1 MYFCITIFENIEIE
15 KKMNK
20 ELTTEEK
27 IIESARKLFTQK
39 GFSATR
45 TRDIAEEAGINLAL
59 LNYYFRSKQ
68 NLFQIIIEEKFD
80 ELFGIINPI
89 LSNSEISLEEK
100 IETLVMNYTKMLLE
114 NEDLPF
120 FVLSEIKS
128 NEFIAERVKQNAE
141 ILSQPVIENQL
152 KERGFTISS
161 FNFIMNV
168 MSLTLFP
175 FMSKPLFVT
184 SGLVKEDEF
193 AHFVIERQKDIPTW
207 IMKTLK

>member
-1 MYFCITIFENIEIE
+1 MYICTETLEYIAME
-15 KKMNK
+15 K

-27 IIESARKLFTQK
+27 IIDAARKLFTQK

-45 TRDIAEEAGINLAL
+45 TRDIAEEADINLAL

>member
-1 MYFCITIFENIEIE
+1 
-15 KKMNK
+15 MNK

-80 ELFGIINPI
+80 VLFGMIGPI
-89 LSNSEISLEEK
+89 LSNTNISLEEK
-100 IETLVMNYTKMLLE
+100 IETLVTNYTNLLLE

-120 FVLSEIKS
+120 FVLSELKS
-128 NEFIAERVKQNAE
+128 NEFILEKVKQNAKM
-141 ILSQPVIENQL
+141 LSQPTIENQL
-152 KERGFTISS
+152 KERRFTISTL
-161 FNFIMNV
+161 NFIMNIV
-168 MSLTLFP
+168 SMTMFP
-175 FMSKPLFVT
+175 FLSKPLFVST
-184 SGLVKEDEF
+184 GLVKEEDF
-193 AHFVIERQKDIPTW
+193 ANFVINRKQHIPSW
-207 IMKTLK
+207 IMNTLK

>member
-1 MYFCITIFENIEIE
+1 
-15 KKMNK
+15 MNK

-80 ELFGIINPI
+80 ELFGMIGPI
-89 LSNSEISLEEK
+89 LSDTNISLEEK
-100 IETLVMNYTKMLLE
+100 IETLVTNYTNLLLE

-120 FVLSEIKS
+120 FVLSELKS
-128 NEFIAERVKQNAE
+128 NEFILEKVKQNAKM
-141 ILSQPVIENQL
+141 LSQPTIENQL
-152 KERGFTISS
+152 KERRFTISTL
-161 FNFIMNV
+161 NFIMNIV
-168 MSLTLFP
+168 SMTMFP
-175 FMSKPLFVT
+175 FLSKPLFVST
-184 SGLVKEDEF
+184 GLVKEEDF
-193 AHFVIERQKDIPTW
+193 ANFVINRKQHRSEERRVERV
-207 IMKTLK
+207 

>member
-1 MYFCITIFENIEIE
+1 M
-15 KKMNK
+15 

-27 IIESARKLFTQK
+27 IIEAARKIFTQK

-80 ELFGIINPI
+80 ILFGMIGPI
-89 LSNSEISLEEK
+89 LSDAHISLEEK
-100 IETLVMNYTKMLLE
+100 IESLVTNYTNMLLE

-120 FVLSEIKS
+120 FVLGEIKS
-128 NEFIAERVKQNAE
+128 NEFIIKRVKQNAE
-141 ILSQPVIENQL
+141 ILSQPVIESQL
-152 KERGFTISS
+152 KERGFTTSG
-161 FNFIMNV
+161 FNFIMNI

-175 FMSKPLFVT
+175 FMSKPLFVS
-184 SGLVKEDEF
+184 SGLIKEEEF
-193 AHFVIERQKDIPTW
+193 VHFITERKKDIPTW
-207 IMKTLK
+207 VMNTLK

>member
-1 MYFCITIFENIEIE
+1 MEKEINKE
-15 KKMNK
+15 MNNDTDK

-27 IIESARKLFTQK
+27 IIDAARKLFTQK
-39 GFSATR
+39 GFAATK

-80 ELFGIINPI
+80 QLFGAINPI

-100 IETLVMNYTKMLLE
+100 IETLVTNYTNMLLG
-114 NEDLPF
+114 NDDLPL
-120 FVLSEIKS
+120 FVLSEIKT
-128 NEFIAERVKQNAE
+128 NEFLIKRVRQNAE
-141 ILSQPVIENQL
+141 ILSHPVIEKQL
-152 KERGFTISS
+152 KERGFTTTG

-184 SGLVKEDEF
+184 SGLIKEEEF
-193 AHFVIERQKDIPTW
+193 VHFITERKKDIPTW
-207 IMKTLK
+207 VMNTLK

>member
-1 MYFCITIFENIEIE
+1 
-15 KKMNK
+15 MNK
-20 ELTTEEK
+20 EMNVESTTEEK
-27 IIESARKLFTQK
+27 IIAAARKLFTQK

-80 ELFGIINPI
+80 TLFGMIGPI
-89 LSNSEISLEEK
+89 LSDKEVSLEEK
-100 IETLVMNYTKMLLE
+100 ISTLVASYTLMLLE
-114 NEDLPF
+114 NEDLPL

-128 NEFIAERVKQNAE
+128 NEFILEKVKQNAE
-141 ILSQPVIENQL
+141 LLSQPVIENQL

-175 FMSKPLFVT
+175 FMSKPLFVA
-184 SGLVKEDEF
+184 SGLVKEEEF
-193 AHFVIERQKDIPTW
+193 ALFVTERKKDIPTW
-207 IMKTLK
+207 IMNTLK

>member
-1 MYFCITIFENIEIE
+1 MDKE
-15 KKMNK
+15 MNK
-20 ELTTEEK
+20 ELSTEEK
-27 IIESARKLFTQK
+27 IIEAARNIFTQK

-80 ELFGIINPI
+80 TLFGMIGPI
-89 LSNSEISLEEK
+89 LSDKEVPLEEK
-100 IETLVMNYTKMLLE
+100 ISTLVASYTLMLLE
-114 NEDLPF
+114 NEDLPL

-128 NEFIAERVKQNAE
+128 NEFILEKVKQNAE
-141 ILSQPVIENQL
+141 LLSQPVIENQL

-175 FMSKPLFVT
+175 FMSKPLFVA
-184 SGLVKEDEF
+184 SGLVKEEEF
-193 AHFVIERQKDIPTW
+193 AQFVTERKKDIPTW
-207 IMKTLK
+207 IMNTLK

>member
-1 MYFCITIFENIEIE
+1 ME
-15 KKMNK
+15 K

-27 IIESARKLFTQK
+27 IIDAARKLFTQK

-45 TRDIAEEAGINLAL
+45 TRDIAEEADINLAL

-184 SGLVKEDEF
+184 SGLVKEDDF
-193 AHFVIERQKDIPTW
+193 AHFVIERHKDIPAW

>member
-1 MYFCITIFENIEIE
+1 
-15 KKMNK
+15 MNK
-20 ELTTEEK
+20 EMTNEIDKEQSTEEK
-27 IIESARKLFTQK
+27 IITAARKLFTQK

-68 NLFQIIIEEKFD
+68 NLFQIIIEEKFNV
-80 ELFGIINPI
+80 LFGMIGPI
-89 LSNSEISLEEK
+89 LSDKEISLEDK
-100 IETLVMNYTKMLLE
+100 ISTLVASYTDMLLG
-114 NEDLPF
+114 NEDLPL

-128 NEFIAERVKQNAE
+128 NEFILEKVKQNAE
-141 ILSQPVIENQL
+141 LLSQPVIENQL

-184 SGLVKEDEF
+184 SGLVKEEEF
-193 AHFVIERQKDIPTW
+193 TQFVTERKKDIPTW
-207 IMKTLK
+207 IMNTLK

>member
-1 MYFCITIFENIEIE
+1 MEEE
-15 KKMNK
+15 MNKELDK
-20 ELTTEEK
+20 ELTTEQK

-80 ELFGIINPI
+80 EMFGIISPV
-89 LSNSEISLEEK
+89 LSDSEISVEEK
-100 IETLVMNYTKMLLE
+100 IEILVTSYTNLLLQ
-114 NEDLPF
+114 NDDLPI
-120 FVLSEIKS
+120 FVLSEMKS
-128 NEFIAERVKQNAE
+128 NEFILKKVRQNAE

-152 KERGFTISS
+152 KERGFEISG
-161 FNFIMNV
+161 FNFIMNI

-184 SGLVKEDEF
+184 SGLVKEEEF
-193 AHFVIERQKDIPTW
+193 AHFITERKKDIPIW
-207 IMKTLK
+207 VMNTLK

>member
-1 MYFCITIFENIEIE
+1 
-15 KKMNK
+15 MNK

-80 ELFGIINPI
+80 ELFGMIGPI
-89 LSNSEISLEEK
+89 LSDTNISLEEK
-100 IETLVMNYTKMLLE
+100 IETLVTNYTNLLLE

-120 FVLSEIKS
+120 FVLSELKS
-128 NEFIAERVKQNAE
+128 NEFILEKVKQNAKM
-141 ILSQPVIENQL
+141 LSQPTIENQL
-152 KERGFTISS
+152 KERRFTISTL
-161 FNFIMNV
+161 NFIMNIV
-168 MSLTLFP
+168 SMTMFP
-175 FMSKPLFVT
+175 FLSKPLFVST
-184 SGLVKEDEF
+184 GLVKEEDF
-193 AHFVIERQKDIPTW
+193 ANFVINRKQHIPTW
-207 IMKTLK
+207 IMNTLK

>member
-1 MYFCITIFENIEIE
+1 MEEE
-15 KKMNK
+15 MNKEMNKELDK
-20 ELTTEEK
+20 ELTTEQK

-80 ELFGIINPI
+80 EMFGIISPV
-89 LSNSEISLEEK
+89 LSDSEISVEEK
-100 IETLVMNYTKMLLE
+100 IEILVTSYTNMLLQ
-114 NEDLPF
+114 NDDLPI
-120 FVLSEIKS
+120 FVLSEMKS
-128 NEFIAERVKQNAE
+128 NEFILKKVRQNAE

-152 KERGFTISS
+152 KERGFEISG
-161 FNFIMNV
+161 FNFIMNI

-184 SGLVKEDEF
+184 SGLVKEEEF
-193 AHFVIERQKDIPTW
+193 AHFIAERRKEIPTW
-207 IMKTLK
+207 IMNTLK

>member
-1 MYFCITIFENIEIE
+1 
-15 KKMNK
+15 MNK
-20 ELTTEEK
+20 EMNVESTTEEK
-27 IIESARKLFTQK
+27 IIAAARKLFTQK

-80 ELFGIINPI
+80 TLFGMIGPI
-89 LSNSEISLEEK
+89 LSDKEVSLEEK
-100 IETLVMNYTKMLLE
+100 ISTLVASYTLMLLE
-114 NEDLPF
+114 NEDLPL

-128 NEFIAERVKQNAE
+128 NEFILEKVKQNAE
-141 ILSQPVIENQL
+141 LLSQPVIENQL

-175 FMSKPLFVT
+175 FMSKPLFVA

-193 AHFVIERQKDIPTW
+193 AQFVTERKKDIPTW
-207 IMKTLK
+207 IMNTLK

>member
-1 MYFCITIFENIEIE
+1 MYLCGTHLKKIEME
-15 KKMNK
+15 K

-27 IIESARKLFTQK
+27 IIDAARKLFTQN

-89 LSNSEISLEEK
+89 LSNKEISLEEK
-100 IETLVMNYTKMLLE
+100 IETLVTNYTNMLLE

-128 NEFIAERVKQNAE
+128 NEFIIKRVKQNAE

-152 KERGFTISS
+152 KERGFTASS

-175 FMSKPLFVT
+175 FMSKPLFVS
-184 SGLVKEDEF
+184 SGLVKEAEF
-193 AHFVIERQKDIPTW
+193 AHFITERKQHIPTW
-207 IMKTLK
+207 VMNTLK

>member
-1 MYFCITIFENIEIE
+1 MEKEINNE
-15 KKMNK
+15 MNNDTDK

-27 IIESARKLFTQK
+27 IIDAARKLFTQK
-39 GFSATR
+39 GFAATK

-80 ELFGIINPI
+80 QLFGVINPI

-100 IETLVMNYTKMLLE
+100 IETLVTNYTNMLLG
-114 NEDLPF
+114 NDDLPL
-120 FVLSEIKS
+120 FVLSEIKT
-128 NEFIAERVKQNAE
+128 NEFLIKRVRQNAE
-141 ILSQPVIENQL
+141 ILSHPVIEKQL
-152 KERGFTISS
+152 KERGFTTTG

-184 SGLVKEDEF
+184 SGLIKEEEF
-193 AHFVIERQKDIPTW
+193 MHFITERKKDIPTW
-207 IMKTLK
+207 VINTLK

>member
-1 MYFCITIFENIEIE
+1 ME
-15 KKMNK
+15 K

-27 IIESARKLFTQK
+27 IIDAARKLFTQK

-45 TRDIAEEAGINLAL
+45 TRDIAEEADINLAL